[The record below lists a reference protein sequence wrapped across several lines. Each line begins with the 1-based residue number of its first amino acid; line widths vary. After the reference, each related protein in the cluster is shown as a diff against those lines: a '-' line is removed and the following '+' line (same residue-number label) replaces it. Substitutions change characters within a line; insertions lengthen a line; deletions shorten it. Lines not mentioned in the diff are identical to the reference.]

1 MLWSYEDTGDKASA
15 PFHASCDINV
25 YFRLIRFRKGCHVA
39 VIGQFVSCRHV
50 DRGPWGFWVDLGVS
64 GFGVPLSFV
73 RLPKAVCLGFRVFRL
88 PVTLAGGFTV
98 NCGAGCLKPT
108 GMRG

>member
-50 DRGPWGFWVDLGVS
+50 DLGVS

-88 PVTLAGGFTV
+88 PVTLARGFTV